1 MKSDPATE
9 DEAAKAEARRKRLA
23 EWKAKQAAAQ
33 QTAGISVD
41 APASATPTSSSVP
54 TNSSTTAPSAAVGSA
69 GGDDGGKPRELKG
82 GGTEAELKQQER
94 QQRLADWKAKQAA
107 KKATSGSSSFLK
119 PPPNKKAK
127 AEPQETKAPTLTED
141 DMEATLRAALEE
153 TKRQEAVA
161 ASATSSTAASAKV
174 QEEEMDLDDL
184 MAQYEQASSKDQAAA
199 REKEAKLAAEVAAG
213 TYVDPDADKDRGEY
227 AGDLRRENM
236 KLHCYVCKKNGH
248 TKKDCPNKR
257 CRYCFEIGHVREDCE
272 MWKKEL
278 ERLKQE
284 DKERK
289 RKQQYAKKKF
299 TKYQERSR
307 ALRDAT
313 GVHGFA
319 ALYRLLGLN
328 DRKLASEKEIR
339 RAYKRAALRW
349 HPDKLKEG
357 EDPEKAA
364 EMFDSI
370 KAAYDLLLEGMEN
383 GSVEGHTVFSAGEL
397 ANVGR
402 ERKETASSSAD
413 SGERKVDPSWNN

>member
-1 MKSDPATE
+1 
-9 DEAAKAEARRKRLA
+9 
-23 EWKAKQAAAQ
+23 
-33 QTAGISVD
+33 
-41 APASATPTSSSVP
+41 
-54 TNSSTTAPSAAVGSA
+54 
-69 GGDDGGKPRELKG
+69 
-82 GGTEAELKQQER
+82 
-94 QQRLADWKAKQAA
+94 
-107 KKATSGSSSFLK
+107 
-119 PPPNKKAK
+119 
-127 AEPQETKAPTLTED
+127 
-141 DMEATLRAALEE
+141 MEAMLRAALEE
-153 TKRQEAVA
+153 TQRKEAA
-161 ASATSSTAASAKV
+161 ASASAAAASSSGAAGV
-174 QEEEMDLDDL
+174 PAEEELDLDDL

-199 REKEAKLAAEVAAG
+199 REKERQLAAEVAAG

-236 KLHCYVCKKNGH
+236 KLHCHTCKKFGH

-257 CRYCFEIGHVREDCE
+257 CRYCFEVGHVREDCE

-278 ERLKQE
+278 ERLKAE

-319 ALYRLLGLN
+319 ALYRILGLN

-383 GSVEGHTVFSAGEL
+383 GTIEGHSVFSAGEL
-397 ANVGR
+397 ANG
-402 ERKETASSSAD
+402 A
-413 SGERKVDPSWNN
+413 PH

>member
-1 MKSDPATE
+1 MT
-9 DEAAKAEARRKRLA
+9 
-23 EWKAKQAAAQ
+23 
-33 QTAGISVD
+33 
-41 APASATPTSSSVP
+41 
-54 TNSSTTAPSAAVGSA
+54 
-69 GGDDGGKPRELKG
+69 G

-94 QQRLADWKAKQAA
+94 QKRLAEWKAKQAA
-107 KKATSGSSSFLK
+107 KKTSGGVSSFLK

-127 AEPQETKAPTLTED
+127 TKTEAASAPASEPASAPASEPAAPPAED
-141 DMEATLRAALEE
+141 DMEASLRAALEE
-153 TKRQEAVA
+153 TQRQAVASLSASTAAAAAAAAAPSA
-161 ASATSSTAASAKV
+161 ASAAAAAAE
-174 QEEEMDLDDL
+174 EEEMDLDDL
-184 MAQYEQASSKDQAAA
+184 MAQYEQKSTQDQAAA
-199 REKEAKLAAEVAAG
+199 REKADKLAAEVAAG
-213 TYVDPDADKDRGEY
+213 TYVDPDAEKDRGEY

-257 CRYCFEIGHVREDCE
+257 CRYCFEVGHVREDCE

-278 ERLKQE
+278 ERLKEE
-284 DKERK
+284 DKKRK
-289 RKQQYAKKKF
+289 RKQQYEKKKF

-319 ALYRLLGLN
+319 ALYRMLGLN

-349 HPDKLKEG
+349 HPDKLKAG
-357 EDPEKAA
+357 EDVEKAA

-383 GSVEGHTVFSAGEL
+383 GSVEGHSIFSAGEL

-402 ERKETASSSAD
+402 EKKEETVSEP
-413 SGERKVDPSWNN
+413 SGERKVNAAWNN